1 VPDPTPPLDPQKVF
15 GELVALLRRLDPS
28 VESATVVYRG
38 AVGKGVL
45 PVPLDAV
52 PAFGPPDEPTPVPL
66 TEMEP
71 GDAVLAALA
80 TLATGQW
87 MPGKELAGKIGLTH
101 GGGRFAAVV
110 ARLKAE
116 EKIESGRGGF
126 RLKTQANEA

>member
-1 VPDPTPPLDPQKVF
+1 MPDPTPPLDPQKVF

-80 TLATGQW
+80 TLAPGQW

-101 GGGRFAAVV
+101 GGGRFS
-110 ARLKAE
+110 RLIADLKRE
-116 EKIESGRGGF
+116 EKIEAKQGGY
-126 RLKTQANEA
+126 RLVSQAGAT